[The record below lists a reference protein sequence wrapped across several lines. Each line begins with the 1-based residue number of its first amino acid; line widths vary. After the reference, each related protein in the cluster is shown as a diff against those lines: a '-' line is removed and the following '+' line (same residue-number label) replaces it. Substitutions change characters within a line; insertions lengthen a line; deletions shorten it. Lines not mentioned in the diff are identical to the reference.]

1 MPWIADTSKY
11 NTSFKRKEDM
21 YMKQMLKIAAAFF
34 VVAIVCIAVSSTDA
48 DAQSFA
54 TVRPGGR
61 AGTWDF
67 FMPLTY
73 NPPETWNGQGGSKLD
88 LDATWGFGFGFGY
101 NFSDHFQLN
110 GLFSWTARNYT
121 ATIVPATGTPP
132 PNNKYS
138 NTEYSSTFGL
148 NGIYY
153 LLSGNISPF
162 VSGGVGWTYIDTSI
176 PNGPSSGTCWW
187 DPWYGYVCSSYY
199 PTKTQSD
206 WSYNFGVGVRFD
218 LNRQFSLAPSYNRA
232 WIDVESSSGTPYV
245 DIWRLDF
252 IFRM

>member
-1 MPWIADTSKY
+1 MKRGMIIRLALVLAVIAG
-11 NTSFKRKEDM
+11 
-21 YMKQMLKIAAAFF
+21 
-34 VVAIVCIAVSSTDA
+34 VVLFAPVA
-48 DAQSFA
+48 DAQSFT

-61 AGTWDF
+61 GGTWDF

-110 GLFSWTARNYT
+110 GLFSWSARNYT
-121 ATIVPATGTPP
+121 ATYVATNTGLS
-132 PNNKYS
+132 NKYS

-162 VSGGVGWTYIDTSI
+162 VSGGIGWTYIDSSI
-176 PNGPSSGTCWW
+176 PNGPTSGTCWW

-199 PTKTQSD
+199 PTKTQTD
-206 WSYNFGVGVRFD
+206 WSYNLGIGVRFD

-232 WIDVESSSGTPYV
+232 WIELDNSSGTPYV

>member
-1 MPWIADTSKY
+1 
-11 NTSFKRKEDM
+11 
-21 YMKQMLKIAAAFF
+21 MKQTPRISAVFLI
-34 VVAIVCIAVSSTDA
+34 VAIVCTVVLIADA
-48 DAQSFA
+48 DAQSFT

-61 AGTWDF
+61 GGTWDF

-101 NFSDHFQLN
+101 NFNDHFQLN
-110 GLFSWTARNYT
+110 GLFSWSARNYT
-121 ATIVPATGTPP
+121 ATYVDTTPITGGT
-132 PNNKYS
+132 KRYS

-148 NGIYY
+148 NGIFY
-153 LLSGNISPF
+153 LLPGNISPF
-162 VSGGVGWTYIDTSI
+162 VSGGIGWTYIDTSI
-176 PNGPSSGTCWW
+176 PTGPSSGSCWW

-206 WSYNFGVGVRFD
+206 WSYNFGIGVRFD

-232 WIDVESSSGTPYV
+232 WIELNNSSGTPYV